1 MFKIIT
7 WKITDLF
14 HSFYEILFDIFQ
26 NPTKSDKKYSINL
39 YSINLLSYTD
49 YIALFASLGI
59 KVIDKK

>member
-39 YSINLLSYTD
+39 LSYTD

>member
-1 MFKIIT
+1 MKSNR
-7 WKITDLF
+7 DLF
-14 HSFYEILFDIFQ
+14 HSFYKILFDIFQ

-49 YIALFASLGI
+49 YIALFALGI